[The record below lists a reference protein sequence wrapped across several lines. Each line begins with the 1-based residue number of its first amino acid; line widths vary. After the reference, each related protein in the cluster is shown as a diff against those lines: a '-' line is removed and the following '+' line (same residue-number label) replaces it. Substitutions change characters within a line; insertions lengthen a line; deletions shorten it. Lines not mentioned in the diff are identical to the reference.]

1 MRTCFSGY
9 HDLSEII
16 RPSSFIIRHRQLDVE
31 KYLDPGYFLLETG
44 RKLNKLKTVRGH
56 PGHLPEVLRT
66 FNLFPVSSRFVEE
79 IFYNSLRKNIKHKR
93 VYFQYFSVNG
103 NSMTLG
109 FSNIEIPIFVS
120 PPLGYRTETEHA

>member
-44 RKLNKLKTVRGH
+44 RKLN
-56 PGHLPEVLRT
+56 
-66 FNLFPVSSRFVEE
+66 
-79 IFYNSLRKNIKHKR
+79 
-93 VYFQYFSVNG
+93 
-103 NSMTLG
+103 
-109 FSNIEIPIFVS
+109 
-120 PPLGYRTETEHA
+120 